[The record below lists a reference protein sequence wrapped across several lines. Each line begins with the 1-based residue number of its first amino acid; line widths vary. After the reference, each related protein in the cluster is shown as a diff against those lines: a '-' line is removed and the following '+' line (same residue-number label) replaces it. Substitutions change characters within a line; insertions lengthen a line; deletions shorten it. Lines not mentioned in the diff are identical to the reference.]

1 MSNTAKTPRF
11 YLALAAGKGVFSA
24 LRLVGRN
31 GGQLPGTVAKA
42 ICPDFLKRL
51 PKPARSVFVTGTN
64 GKTTAS
70 NLLDDILLA
79 NGFDLVTNRAGSNL
93 LTGIESS
100 LLQNA
105 TLGGNPRRDTAC
117 LELDELSCRLVL
129 PQMAPEILVCVN
141 LYRDSYMRNANPDYI
156 FDVIDA
162 SVPASTHVILNADDL
177 ISCRLAPQ
185 ATHRTYFSIGHLP
198 DDRTEPEGIVCDL
211 GACPECGGRL
221 EYDWCH
227 LRHLGHAHCVNCGF
241 TNPEPDYVV
250 TRVNKEAHEFTV
262 AEPCHAGTDGV
273 APEHTYHI
281 GTYSIT
287 NLYNLLA
294 ALVTAREM
302 GIPAPALQKTLGE
315 GCVNIT
321 ASRFS
326 EKNVAGVRLVNIAS
340 KGWNSTATS
349 ASLAAIC
356 DEPGTKV
363 VALFIA
369 DFEVAK
375 DPKTTEFV
383 GWYYQVDFELL
394 KHEDVRQVIILGD
407 YTDDLMLRLRLAG
420 IDPAKITVAADDLDA
435 GDKAEL
441 EGIDGVY
448 CAYDIHG
455 LEQIE
460 RFRNRV
466 AERLERQ

>member
-1 MSNTAKTPRF
+1 MTNTAKTPRF
-11 YLALAAGKGVFSA
+11 YLALAAGKGVYSA

-31 GGQLPGTVAKA
+31 GGQLPGSVAKA

-64 GKTTAS
+64 GKTTTS
-70 NLLDDILLA
+70 NLLDDILLN

-100 LLQNA
+100 LLKNA
-105 TLGGNPRRDTAC
+105 TLAGAPRCDTAC

-156 FDVIDA
+156 FGVIDA

-185 ATHRTYFSIGHLP
+185 AEHRTYFSIGQLP
-198 DDRTEPEGIVCDL
+198 GDRTEPEGIVCDL
-211 GACPECGGRL
+211 GACPECGGHL

-227 LRHLGHAHCVNCGF
+227 LRHLGHAHCTNCGF
-241 TNPEPDYVV
+241 TNPAPDYLV

-262 AEPCHAGTDGV
+262 AELCHADADGK
-273 APEHTYHI
+273 APEYTYHI

-294 ALVTAREM
+294 ALTAAREM
-302 GIPAPALQKTLGE
+302 GIPAAALQKTLGE
-315 GCVNIT
+315 GHVNIT
-321 ASRFS
+321 TARFS
-326 EKNVAGVRLVNIAS
+326 EKNVSGVRLVNIAS

-349 ASLAAIC
+349 TALSIIC
-356 DEPGTKV
+356 EEPGPKA
-363 VALFIA
+363 VALFVA
-369 DFEVAK
+369 DFDVAK
-375 DPKTTEFV
+375 NPKQTEFV
-383 GWYYQVDFELL
+383 GWLYQTDLELL
-394 KHEDVRQVIILGD
+394 AQDDVRQVIILGD
-407 YTDDLMLRLRLAG
+407 YTDDMMVRLMLAG
-420 IDPAKITVAADDLDA
+420 VDPAKVTAAADEFDA
-435 GDKAEL
+435 GDKVNL
-441 EGIDGVY
+441 EGIEGVY
-448 CAYDIHG
+448 CAYDIHA
-455 LEQIE
+455 LEEID

-466 AERLERQ
+466 AERLEAR